1 MRRPQPNTK
10 SLTNGRWCTAPCA
23 HFLPAESKP
32 GSSRTLADRIA
43 ASRKALT
50 AYEVAEI
57 FSVSAISIFRL
68 AKRGVIPAFRVGTSL
83 RFCPAAIARWL
94 RERGG

>member
-1 MRRPQPNTK
+1 MK
-10 SLTNGRWCTAPCA
+10 SNLLELRVLRLG
-23 HFLPAESKP
+23 LLQDGMS

-43 ASRKALT
+43 DSRKALT
-50 AYEVAEI
+50 AYKLAELL
-57 FSVSAISIFRL
+57 SVSAISIFRL